1 MYCIY
6 SFVLALTLLAGSPYF
21 LYQALRHRKYVGSL
35 RQRFGLL
42 PLSLNVDAEPSI
54 WLHAVSVGEVL
65 AVRPLAAA
73 LRAQYPALRVIV
85 STTTVAGQQV
95 ARRTIQ
101 DADAVFY
108 YPFDFA
114 WIVRR
119 VLDVVNPRVFVTVEN
134 EIWPRML
141 RECARRGVR
150 TAIVNGRISARSFP
164 RYRLARP
171 FFTRVLA
178 DVGLFC
184 MQGEESAQRIVAM
197 GADASRVV
205 VTGSLKFDAAA
216 LPAAAARGRDRV
228 LRFFRLGPDRPVVV
242 AGSTMRGEEIVV
254 LRAFRRIKSSS
265 PNALLVLAPRH
276 AERFA
281 EAAHL
286 SRGEGFATTRRSE
299 LPIDAEPRVD
309 VVVLDTIGELAQI
322 YQLATV
328 AFVGGSLVPT
338 GGHNI
343 LEPAVFGRPIVF
355 GPYMSNFAEIARE
368 FLEHHAAVQ
377 VAGDAALEQTL
388 VDLLHDPVRR
398 ASLGAAAR
406 ALVDANRGS
415 RDRTIDALARVLP
428 PPRPATVHPF
438 RVVH

>member
-1 MYCIY
+1 MYLLY
-6 SFVLALTLLAGSPYF
+6 SLLLALTLIAGSPYF
-21 LYQALRHRKYVGSL
+21 LYQAIRYRKYVGSL
-35 RQRFGLL
+35 RQRLGSL
-42 PLSLNVDAEPSI
+42 PVSLNLDGEPSI

-65 AVRPLAAA
+65 AVRPLAVV
-73 LRAQYPALRVIV
+73 LKEQYPALRLFV

-95 ARRTIQ
+95 ARRAIQ

-114 WIVRR
+114 WVVRR
-119 VLDVVNPRVFVTVEN
+119 VLNVVNPRVFITVEN

-141 RECARRGVR
+141 RECARRGIR

-171 FFTRVLA
+171 FFERVLGEV
-178 DVGLFC
+178 DLLC
-184 MQGEESAQRIVAM
+184 MQGEESSRRVIAI
-197 GADASRVV
+197 GADPARVV

-216 LPAAAARGRDRV
+216 LPAAATRGRDRV
-228 LRFFRLGPDRPVVV
+228 LRFFRITGDRPVIV
-242 AGSTMRGEEIVV
+242 AGSTMRGEELTV
-254 LRAFRRIKSSS
+254 LRAFRRIKASA

-276 AERFA
+276 PERFEDA
-281 EAAHL
+281 THVA
-286 SRGEGFATTRRSE
+286 RGEGFATVRRTE
-299 LPIDAEPRVD
+299 LAIDAEPRAD

-322 YQLATV
+322 YQVATI

-368 FLEHHAAVQ
+368 FLENRAAIQVQ
-377 VAGDAALEQTL
+377 TDAELENGL
-388 VDLLHDPVRR
+388 VELLLDPVRR

-406 ALVDANRGS
+406 ALVDANRGA
-415 RDRTIDALARVLP
+415 RDRTIEALARVLP
-428 PPRPATVHPF
+428 SSRPATIHPF